1 MSYWVSWPANSRCML
16 FLLKTNYPFIKKLI
30 ALTQQ
35 VKYLAECV
43 EKITNTISTNTNEP
57 YGVPGSSRAGS
68 GSQQEPIIL
77 SDDDIMIKTE
87 KDTDATTATTTN
99 TTTAATTNTTTAA
112 TTNTTTAA
120 TTNTTTATTTN
131 TTASTSGKR
140 AKKASDKT
148 AKKTVS
154 SKDTKDKNP
163 KKAISGKAKG
173 KAPVRSSSSSSSS
186 DGSSSSSNSSSLN
199 SSKIPF
205 YLKKNDMPKD
215 LREALRVNKDITN
228 LLVINLLTDIVG
240 FI

>member
-1 MSYWVSWPANSRCML
+1 ML
-16 FLLKTNYPFIKKLI
+16 FLLKTNYPFIEKLI
-30 ALTQQ
+30 ALIQQ

-99 TTTAATTNTTTAA
+99 TTTAATTNTTTAT
-112 TTNTTTAA
+112 TTNT
-120 TTNTTTATTTN
+120 

>member
-16 FLLKTNYPFIKKLI
+16 FLLKTNYPFIEKLI

-99 TTTAATTNTTTAA
+99 TTTAATTNTTTAT
-112 TTNTTTAA
+112 TTNTTTASA
-120 TTNTTTATTTN
+120 
-131 TTASTSGKR
+131 SGKR

>member
-16 FLLKTNYPFIKKLI
+16 FLLKTNYPFIEKLI

-43 EKITNTISTNTNEP
+43 EKITNTISTNTNET
-57 YGVPGSSRAGS
+57 YGVTGSSRAVS
-68 GSQQEPIIL
+68 GSKQETIIL

-87 KDTDATTATTTN
+87 KDTDATTAT
-99 TTTAATTNTTTAA
+99 
-112 TTNTTTAA
+112 

-154 SKDTKDKNP
+154 SKDTK
-163 KKAISGKAKG
+163 
-173 KAPVRSSSSSSSS
+173 
-186 DGSSSSSNSSSLN
+186 
-199 SSKIPF
+199 
-205 YLKKNDMPKD
+205 
-215 LREALRVNKDITN
+215 
-228 LLVINLLTDIVG
+228 
-240 FI
+240 

>member
-16 FLLKTNYPFIKKLI
+16 FLLKTNYPFIEKLI

-57 YGVPGSSRAGS
+57 YGVSGSSRAGS
-68 GSQQEPIIL
+68 GSQQELIIL

-87 KDTDATTATTTN
+87 KDTDATTAT
-99 TTTAATTNTTTAA
+99 

>member
-16 FLLKTNYPFIKKLI
+16 FLLKTNYPFIEKLI

-87 KDTDATTATTTN
+87 KDTDATTTTTTN
-99 TTTAATTNTTTAA
+99 TTTAATTNTTTA
-112 TTNTTTAA
+112 T

>member
-16 FLLKTNYPFIKKLI
+16 FLLKTNYPFIEKLI

-87 KDTDATTATTTN
+87 KDTDATTAT
-99 TTTAATTNTTTAA
+99 

>member
-16 FLLKTNYPFIKKLI
+16 FLLKTNYPFIEKLI

-57 YGVPGSSRAGS
+57 YGVPSSSRAGS
-68 GSQQEPIIL
+68 GSQQELIIL

-99 TTTAATTNTTTAA
+99 TTTA
-112 TTNTTTAA
+112 
-120 TTNTTTATTTN
+120 
-131 TTASTSGKR
+131 STSGKR
-140 AKKASDKT
+140 AKKASNKT

-163 KKAISGKAKG
+163 KKAISSKAKG

-199 SSKIPF
+199 SSRIPF

>member
-1 MSYWVSWPANSRCML
+1 ML
-16 FLLKTNYPFIKKLI
+16 FLLKTNYPFIEKLI

-112 TTNTTTAA
+112 TTNT
-120 TTNTTTATTTN
+120 

>member
-1 MSYWVSWPANSRCML
+1 MSYLVSWPASSRCML
-16 FLLKTNYPFIKKLI
+16 FLLKTNYPFIEKLI

-99 TTTAATTNTTTAA
+99 TTTAATTNTTT
-112 TTNTTTAA
+112 TT

-131 TTASTSGKR
+131 ITASTSGKR

>member
-1 MSYWVSWPANSRCML
+1 ML
-16 FLLKTNYPFIKKLI
+16 FLLKTNYPFIEKLI

-43 EKITNTISTNTNEP
+43 EKITNTISTDTNEP
-57 YGVPGSSRAGS
+57 YGVPGSLRTGS

-87 KDTDATTATTTN
+87 KDTDATTAI
-99 TTTAATTNTTTAA
+99 
-112 TTNTTTAA
+112 

-131 TTASTSGKR
+131 TTTATTTNTTTASTSGKR

-186 DGSSSSSNSSSLN
+186 DSSSSSSNSSSLN

>member
-1 MSYWVSWPANSRCML
+1 ML
-16 FLLKTNYPFIKKLI
+16 FLLKTNYPFIEKLI

-87 KDTDATTATTTN
+87 KDTDATTAT
-99 TTTAATTNTTTAA
+99 TTNTTTAA

>member
-16 FLLKTNYPFIKKLI
+16 FLLKTNYPFIEKLI

-57 YGVPGSSRAGS
+57 YGVPGSSQAGS

-87 KDTDATTATTTN
+87 KDTDATTATT
-99 TTTAATTNTTTAA
+99 
-112 TTNTTTAA
+112 NTTTAA

-131 TTASTSGKR
+131 TTTASTSGKR

>member
-16 FLLKTNYPFIKKLI
+16 FLLKTNYPFIEKLI

-99 TTTAATTNTTTAA
+99 TTTAATTNTTTA
-112 TTNTTTAA
+112 
-120 TTNTTTATTTN
+120 TTTN
-131 TTASTSGKR
+131 TTASISGKR

>member
-1 MSYWVSWPANSRCML
+1 ML
-16 FLLKTNYPFIKKLI
+16 FLLKTNYPFIEKLI

-112 TTNTTTAA
+112 TTNTTTAT
-120 TTNTTTATTTN
+120 TTNNTTATTTN
-131 TTASTSGKR
+131 TTTASTSGKR

>member
-1 MSYWVSWPANSRCML
+1 ML
-16 FLLKTNYPFIKKLI
+16 FLLKTNYPFIEKLI

-99 TTTAATTNTTTAA
+99 NTTTTTTNT
-112 TTNTTTAA
+112 
-120 TTNTTTATTTN
+120 

-148 AKKTVS
+148 AKKTIS

-173 KAPVRSSSSSSSS
+173 KAPV
-186 DGSSSSSNSSSLN
+186 
-199 SSKIPF
+199 
-205 YLKKNDMPKD
+205 
-215 LREALRVNKDITN
+215 
-228 LLVINLLTDIVG
+228 
-240 FI
+240 

>member
-1 MSYWVSWPANSRCML
+1 ML
-16 FLLKTNYPFIKKLI
+16 FLLKTNYPFIEKLI

-57 YGVPGSSRAGS
+57 CGVPGSSRAGS

-99 TTTAATTNTTTAA
+99 T
-112 TTNTTTAA
+112 
-120 TTNTTTATTTN
+120 

>member
-1 MSYWVSWPANSRCML
+1 ML
-16 FLLKTNYPFIKKLI
+16 FLLKTNYPFIEKLI

-120 TTNTTTATTTN
+120 TTNT

>member
-1 MSYWVSWPANSRCML
+1 ML
-16 FLLKTNYPFIKKLI
+16 FLLKTNYPFIEKLI

-57 YGVPGSSRAGS
+57 YGVLGSSRAGS

-99 TTTAATTNTTTAA
+99 TTTAATTNTTTAT
-112 TTNTTTAA
+112 TTNT
-120 TTNTTTATTTN
+120 

>member
-16 FLLKTNYPFIKKLI
+16 FLLKTNYPFIEKLI

-87 KDTDATTATTTN
+87 KDTDATTAT
-99 TTTAATTNTTTAA
+99 TTNTTTAA

-205 YLKKNDMPKD
+205 YLKKNDMLKD
-215 LREALRVNKDITN
+215 LREALRINKDITN

>member
-16 FLLKTNYPFIKKLI
+16 FLLKTNYPFIEKLI

-87 KDTDATTATTTN
+87 KDTDATTATTN
-99 TTTAATTNTTTAA
+99 TTTAATTNTTT
-112 TTNTTTAA
+112 N
-120 TTNTTTATTTN
+120 NTTATTTN
-131 TTASTSGKR
+131 TTTASTSGKR

>member
-16 FLLKTNYPFIKKLI
+16 FLLKTNYPFIEKLI

-112 TTNTTTAA
+112 TTNTTTAT

>member
-16 FLLKTNYPFIKKLI
+16 FLLKTNYPFIEKLI

-43 EKITNTISTNTNEP
+43 KKITNTISTNTNEP

-120 TTNTTTATTTN
+120 TPNTPPATTTNTNPATTTN

-140 AKKASDKT
+140 A
-148 AKKTVS
+148 
-154 SKDTKDKNP
+154 
-163 KKAISGKAKG
+163 
-173 KAPVRSSSSSSSS
+173 
-186 DGSSSSSNSSSLN
+186 
-199 SSKIPF
+199 
-205 YLKKNDMPKD
+205 
-215 LREALRVNKDITN
+215 
-228 LLVINLLTDIVG
+228 
-240 FI
+240 

>member
-16 FLLKTNYPFIKKLI
+16 FLLKTNYPFIEKLI

-57 YGVPGSSRAGS
+57 YGVLGSSRAGS
-68 GSQQEPIIL
+68 DSQQEPIIL

-87 KDTDATTATTTN
+87 KDTDATTTATTNTTIATTTN
-99 TTTAATTNTTTAA
+99 T
-112 TTNTTTAA
+112 
-120 TTNTTTATTTN
+120 

-140 AKKASDKT
+140 AKKANDKT

>member
-16 FLLKTNYPFIKKLI
+16 FLLKTNYPFIEKLI

-99 TTTAATTNTTTAA
+99 TTTA
-112 TTNTTTAA
+112 
-120 TTNTTTATTTN
+120 
-131 TTASTSGKR
+131 STSGKR
-140 AKKASDKT
+140 AKKASNKT

>member
-16 FLLKTNYPFIKKLI
+16 FLLKTNYPFIEKLI

-68 GSQQEPIIL
+68 GSQQKPIIL

-87 KDTDATTATTTN
+87 KDTDATTANTTN
-99 TTTAATTNTTTAA
+99 TTTAATTNA
-112 TTNTTTAA
+112 
-120 TTNTTTATTTN
+120 TTATTTN
-131 TTASTSGKR
+131 NTTATTTNTTTASTSGKR

>member
-1 MSYWVSWPANSRCML
+1 ML
-16 FLLKTNYPFIKKLI
+16 FLLKTNYPFIEKLI

-99 TTTAATTNTTTAA
+99 TTTAATTNTTT
-112 TTNTTTAA
+112 
-120 TTNTTTATTTN
+120 NTTTATTINT
-131 TTASTSGKR
+131 TTASASGKR

>member
-1 MSYWVSWPANSRCML
+1 ML
-16 FLLKTNYPFIKKLI
+16 FLLKTNYPFIEKLI

-99 TTTAATTNTTTAA
+99 TTTAATTNTTTAT
-112 TTNTTTAA
+112 TTN
-120 TTNTTTATTTN
+120 NTTATTTN
-131 TTASTSGKR
+131 TTTASTSGKR

>member
-99 TTTAATTNTTTAA
+99 TTTAATTNTTTA
-112 TTNTTTAA
+112 
-120 TTNTTTATTTN
+120 TTTN

-215 LREALRVNKDITN
+215 LREVLRVNKDITN

>member
-1 MSYWVSWPANSRCML
+1 ML

-99 TTTAATTNTTTAA
+99 TTTA
-112 TTNTTTAA
+112 
-120 TTNTTTATTTN
+120 
-131 TTASTSGKR
+131 STSGKK

-148 AKKTVS
+148 AKKTIS

>member
-16 FLLKTNYPFIKKLI
+16 FLLKTNYPFIEKLI

-57 YGVPGSSRAGS
+57 YGILGFSRAGS

-87 KDTDATTATTTN
+87 KDTDATTAT
-99 TTTAATTNTTTAA
+99 

>member
-1 MSYWVSWPANSRCML
+1 ML
-16 FLLKTNYPFIKKLI
+16 FLLKTNYPFIEKLI

-99 TTTAATTNTTTAA
+99 TTTAATTNT
-112 TTNTTTAA
+112 
-120 TTNTTTATTTN
+120 